1 MSGLFRFLTEGESH
15 SEALVAVIDGI
26 PAGLPLMEG
35 HINEDLARRQRG
47 YGRGG
52 RMKIERDRVHILSDV
67 RWGSTLGG
75 PITLQIPNRD
85 WEARGRRPRASPR
98 RASPNGCSPSSASR
112 S

>member
-1 MSGLFRFLTEGESH
+1 MFFLFPTGGAPHGEPGGGVTEGF
-15 SEALVAVIDGI
+15 
-26 PAGLPLMEG
+26 PAGLPLTEG
-35 HINEDLARRQRG
+35 YINEDLARRQRG